1 MSVPKFLTL
10 EELIRDHERLC
21 AEVEQLKKEFESHGH
36 DYAASSTSLII
47 RHTRLPEPPERTFDK
62 NFICKICGADGR
74 SPDVA
79 ICHFSLNGRVMTGH
93 TAR

>member
-1 MSVPKFLTL
+1 MNAPKFLTL

-21 AEVEQLKKEFESHGH
+21 AEVEELKKQFEVHSHVFN
-36 DYAASSTSLII
+36 SPPVMPIEVF
-47 RHTRLPEPPERTFDK
+47 EPPEQTFDK
-62 NFICKICGADGR
+62 DFMCKICGADGR

-79 ICHFSLNGRVMTGH
+79 ICHFSVSGRVMTGH